1 MSIIVIP
8 TNIPEVLVIEP
19 KVFSDER
26 GYFYESFNQKD
37 FTNVTGLQATFVQD
51 NHSLSKKG
59 VLRGLHYQVKHLQGK
74 LVRVIQ
80 GSVFDVA
87 VDLRQSSLTFGC
99 WVGVELSAENKRQL
113 WIPEG
118 FAHGFLTLSD
128 RAEFL
133 YKSTDYWHPASE
145 RCIVWNDPTLNIN
158 WPKITCDLVISS
170 RDAGG
175 LSWFD
180 APKFTF

>member
-1 MSIIVIP
+1 MSIKVLATSIPDVI
-8 TNIPEVLVIEP
+8 VIEP

-51 NHSLSKKG
+51 NHSSSKKG

-74 LVRVIQ
+74 LVRVVR
-80 GSVFDVA
+80 GSIFDVA
-87 VDLRQSSLTFGC
+87 VDLRQSSSTFGC
-99 WVGVELSAENKRQL
+99 WIGVELSAENKRQL

-118 FAHGFLTLSD
+118 FAHGFLTLSNQ
-128 RAEFL
+128 AEVL

-145 RCIVWNDPTLNIN
+145 QCIVWNDTTLNID
-158 WPKITCDLVISS
+158 WPKITCDLVINS
-170 RDAGG
+170 RDAEG